1 MCGDPRTG
9 CSSEVGLNVA
19 ASMFSFSTYTL
30 YVPLT
35 CRGTDPL
42 SEKAVGEIG
51 LDIRMCKDCKNTV
64 FGRKDFAREL
74 AQKPPDLKAYE
85 NLVEFE
91 RGIRL
96 LMPKFQR
103 LLVALQYVPCLVF
116 LNLRTNVNIE
126 IRKKV
131 RRRRS

>member
-19 ASMFSFSTYTL
+19 ASMALSSSL
-30 YVPLT
+30 LPSPLT
-35 CRGTDPL
+35 CTGTDL
-42 SEKAVGEIG
+42 SEKTAGQTS
-51 LDIRMCKDCKNTV
+51 LDIRMCKECKNII
-64 FGRKDFAREL
+64 FSKKDFASEL

-96 LMPKFQR
+96 LMPRFQR
-103 LLVALQYVPCLVF
+103 LLVVLQYARLHQIQKP
-116 LNLRTNVNIE
+116 TE
-126 IRKKV
+126 D
-131 RRRRS
+131 

>member
-19 ASMFSFSTYTL
+19 ASTWPLFSSLLRT
-30 YVPLT
+30 PLT
-35 CRGTDPL
+35 CTGTVL
-42 SEKAVGEIG
+42 SEKAAGQTS
-51 LDIRMCKDCKNTV
+51 LDIRMCKECKNTI
-64 FGRKDFAREL
+64 FSKKDFASEL

-96 LMPKFQR
+96 LLPRFQR
-103 LLVALQYVPCLVF
+103 LLVVLQYALLILLKIYKQLTQV
-116 LNLRTNVNIE
+116 
-126 IRKKV
+126 
-131 RRRRS
+131 